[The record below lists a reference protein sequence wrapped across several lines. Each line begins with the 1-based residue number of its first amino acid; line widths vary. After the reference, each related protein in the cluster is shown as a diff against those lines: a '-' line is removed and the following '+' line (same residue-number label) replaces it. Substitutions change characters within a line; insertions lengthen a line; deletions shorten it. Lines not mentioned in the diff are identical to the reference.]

1 VYNNETLYKLNIKT
15 ISGLTTNMPFYKEQC
30 TCITEQHSL
39 PVNVK
44 ILFQRIKGI

>member
-1 VYNNETLYKLNIKT
+1 VYSIGTLYILNIKT
-15 ISGLTTNMPFYKEQC
+15 ISGLTTNMPFYKEHV
-30 TCITEQHSL
+30 TCITEQHLL